1 MALLRIWH
9 NPNTGRI
16 EACLE
21 HFIIDLWS
29 YRLATK
35 CHLHISRIPTHAVEK
50 IEKGVFIDFKE
61 LFSNN
66 IAPVSQLHQLS
77 HSFSLMQLSGHM
89 KDITDPLSWVYFLL
103 ILAASVE
110 DKKTQELMAFFSS
123 CVA

>member
-1 MALLRIWH
+1 M
-9 NPNTGRI
+9 
-16 EACLE
+16 
-21 HFIIDLWS
+21 
-29 YRLATK
+29 
-35 CHLHISRIPTHAVEK
+35 EK

-89 KDITDPLSWVYFLL
+89 RDITNPLSWVYFLL

-110 DKKTQELMAFFSS
+110 DKKTQELMAFIVLGWHSYCS
-123 CVA
+123 PCVEPGAHEKRREGGRNSHVFNEKLLFLHILMRLLLIE